1 MSIRMF
7 LSGMEVVKRV
17 VRVAQVIVVV
27 VVVAPQTSII
37 HLGFL
42 VFL

>member
-1 MSIRMF
+1 MF
-7 LSGMEVVKRV
+7 LSGMEVVIRV
-17 VRVAQVIVVV
+17 VRVAQVVVV